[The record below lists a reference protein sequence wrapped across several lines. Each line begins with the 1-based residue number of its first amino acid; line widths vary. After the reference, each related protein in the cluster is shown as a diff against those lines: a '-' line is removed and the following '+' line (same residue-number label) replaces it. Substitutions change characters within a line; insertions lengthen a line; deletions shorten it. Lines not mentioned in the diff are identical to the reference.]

1 MIFRQLFDSVSGT
14 YTYLLA
20 SRHGGEALIIDPVL
34 EKVDR
39 YIQLVNE
46 LDLKLV
52 KAVDTH
58 LHADHITGLGALRD
72 RTHCITVMG
81 DKSKV
86 DVVSMRLS
94 EGDKLTIEGVA
105 LDVLYTPGHTDDSY
119 SFLMKDRVFTG
130 DTLLIRGTGRTDFQ
144 NGDPRAQYDSIFNKL
159 LKLPDETMVFPAHDY
174 KGETVSTI
182 GEEKAFNPRL
192 QVKSLDQYVDLMN
205 GLNLPNP
212 KMMDVAVPAN
222 MRVGFAQEA
231 IAQRGW
237 AVSAADAIK
246 LVGRP
251 DVALIDLRE
260 KSRAR
265 EARRHPGIAARALPR
280 PAGQHPAGRHAAR
293 ARGRDRQAH
302 PVLLRLRRALGDGG
316 AGRAGFRHRRGLPYP
331 RRDRRLEE
339 GGRRAGALASEW

>member
-20 SRHGGEALIIDPVL
+20 SRRGGEALIIDPVI

-39 YIQLVNE
+39 YLQLIHE
-46 LDLKLV
+46 LDLKLL

-72 RTHCITVMG
+72 RTQCITVMG
-81 DKSKV
+81 EQTKA
-86 DVVSMRLS
+86 DVVSMRLA
-94 EGDKLTIEGVA
+94 EGEKLTVEGVS

-119 SFLMKDRVFTG
+119 SYVMGDRVFTG

-159 LKLPDETMVFPAHDY
+159 LKLPEGTLVFPAHDY

-192 QVKSLDQYVDLMN
+192 QVKSADEYAALMN
-205 GLNLPNP
+205 NLNLPNP

-222 MRVGFAQEA
+222 MHVGLHQEELAKQGLAFTALDAIKSLGRPDILLVDLRETSERAKHGTISGALHAPYPSIAENLQPGGMLREVAAATGRRVVFFCAFGERSAM
-231 IAQRGW
+231 
-237 AVSAADAIK
+237 AVSAA
-246 LVGRP
+246 
-251 DVALIDLRE
+251 
-260 KSRAR
+260 KS
-265 EARRHPGIAARALPR
+265 
-280 PAGQHPAGRHAAR
+280 AGLANT
-293 ARGRDRQAH
+293 AH
-302 PVLLRLRRALGDGG
+302 I
-316 AGRAGFRHRRGLPYP
+316 
-331 RRDRRLEE
+331 E
-339 GGRRAGALASEW
+339 GGIDAWKKAGGPIITG

>member
-20 SRHGGEALIIDPVL
+20 SRRGGEALIIDPVL

-39 YIQLVNE
+39 YIQLVKE

-72 RTHCITVMG
+72 RTQCITVMG
-81 DKSKV
+81 DKSSV

-144 NGDPRAQYDSIFNKL
+144 NGDPRAQFDSIFNKL

-182 GEEKAFNPRL
+182 GEERTFNPRL

-237 AVSAADAIK
+237 AVSAADAVK

-251 DVALIDLRE
+251 DVTLVDLRE
-260 KSRAR
+260 KSER
-265 EARRHPGIAARALPR
+265 EKYGVIPGSL
-280 PAGQHPAGRHAAR
+280 HA
-293 ARGRDRQAH
+293 
-302 PVLLRLRRALGDGG
+302 
-316 AGRAGFRHRRGLPYP
+316 PYP
-331 RRDRRLEE
+331 DLQENVRP
-339 GGRRAGALASEW
+339 GGMLHELAAATGKRILFYCAFGERSAMAVQAAQDSGITAACHIQGGIDAWKKADGALMH